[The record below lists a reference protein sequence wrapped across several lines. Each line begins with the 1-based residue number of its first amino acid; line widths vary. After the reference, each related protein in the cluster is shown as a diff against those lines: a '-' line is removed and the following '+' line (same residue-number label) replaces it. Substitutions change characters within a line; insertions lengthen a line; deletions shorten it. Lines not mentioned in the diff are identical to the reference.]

1 MAGASST
8 FSQEYNNN
16 SNDLPGVTKGFA
28 YSFVADNATGAFT
41 ALTTTGV
48 SFDGALAGIGVKFGT
63 TPPDSLIV
71 TVSDVLGIPVVV
83 GAALTASGYVQ
94 LDRPM
99 FFTPGPLTITLTG
112 NTTNSAAVTVSLVF
126 A

>member
-1 MAGASST
+1 MAGATSAFT
-8 FSQEYNNN
+8 QEYNND
-16 SNDLPGVTKGFA
+16 SNDLPGRTKAFA
-28 YSFVADNATGAFT
+28 YAFVADDATGAFT
-41 ALTTTGV
+41 ALTTSQ

-63 TPPDSLIV
+63 TGPNSLIV
-71 TVSDVLGIPVVV
+71 TVTDILGVPIVI
-83 GAALTASGYVQ
+83 GAAITTSGYVV

-99 FFTPGPLTITLTG
+99 FFTPGPLTITLTS